1 MALFENFPYSD
12 MHQLN
17 LDWIIKIAKD
27 FLDQY
32 TTIQQVISDGQTS
45 LDNTITSGISQLDTK
60 ADEIETLLNEWYNT
74 HSEDIANQ
82 LASALSDLNTWYN
95 THLPEIAAALTNAIN
110 SFNTA
115 ADAKAATTIASIP
128 DDYTTLYNQVQN
140 DEKFALGT
148 PTSFDIPTTS
158 GVNVYS
164 YTIRATN
171 TYMIINTSATG
182 PINVKTSNDNS
193 GSPVVEDIANVS
205 AGIAYV
211 FKPTLNA
218 TYLRIY
224 HDVTQGVGSFTVID
238 CSGSSIADLYRK
250 ITAINK
256 YIYNEKTPF
265 TFILN
270 NAHIV
275 HPYQIIAGHTYI
287 IKNTGSNFIS
297 LYSYSSDTYGSGSR
311 IETMAADVGPGR
323 ETRFTASYN
332 ASYVEGLQTP
342 YTTAGSAIIYDA
354 NTIEQKIDDAENPPT
369 TTDILFWGDSITA
382 GAGGSGVTFPAVCA
396 AFLGGYQYLNCGVGG
411 ESANSIACRQGGNC
425 VRVPAAINGTFAT
438 LYDYFIH
445 ELNFLKQGDGAGS
458 AASIIIN
465 GVECNI
471 SWNGSAYVISGYTG
485 DASLFPRFGRL
496 KGAEYTAK
504 VHVIF
509 VGQNGAFANGI
520 SGIDAYTT
528 IIDSMI
534 GHCNNNNYVIM
545 GLSTGTAA
553 ERNAM
558 ETEYLKKYGNKFF
571 NTRHLLVSYGL
582 GIAEITPT
590 AQDQTDIASGIVP
603 TSLRYDETHL
613 NMHGYR
619 SLGILLADKIN
630 SLGYL
635 K

>member
-60 ADEIETLLNEWYNT
+60 ADEIETLLNEWYTT

-95 THLPEIAAALTNAIN
+95 THFPEIAAALASAISTFN
-110 SFNTA
+110 SA
-115 ADAKAATTIASIP
+115 ADAKAAAAIASIP
-128 DDYTTLYNQVQN
+128 SDYTALYNQVQN

-158 GVNVYS
+158 GINVYS
-164 YTIRATN
+164 YTILATN
-171 TYMIINTSATG
+171 TYMIVNTSAAG

-193 GSPVVEDIANVS
+193 GSPVIEDIGNVS
-205 AGIAYV
+205 PGKAFV

-238 CSGSSIADLYRK
+238 CSGSSIGDLYQK
-250 ITAINK
+250 ITTLNN
-256 YIYNEKTPF
+256 YIYNRETPF
-265 TFILN
+265 AFILN

-275 HPYQIIAGHTYI
+275 HPYQIISGHTYI
-287 IKNTGSNFIS
+287 IKNTGSNIIS
-297 LYSYSSDTYGSGSR
+297 MYSYSSGTYGSGSR
-311 IETMAADVGPGR
+311 IETMASDIGPGL
-323 ETRFTASYN
+323 ETRFTASSN
-332 ASYVEGLQTP
+332 ASYIEGFQNP

-354 NTIEQKIDDAENPPT
+354 NTIEQKITDAETPPT
-369 TTDILFWGDSITA
+369 TTDILFWGDSLTA
-382 GAGGSGVTFPAVCA
+382 GAGGSGITFPAVCA

-411 ESANSIACRQGGNC
+411 ESANSIACRQGGDC
-425 VRVPAAINGTFAT
+425 IRIPKTINGTFAT
-438 LYDYFIH
+438 LYDYFMH
-445 ELNFLKQGDGAGS
+445 EVNFLKQGDGAGS
-458 AASIIIN
+458 ASSIIID
-465 GVECNI
+465 GIECNI

-485 DASLFPRFGRL
+485 DTSLFPRFGRL

-520 SGIDAYTT
+520 TGIDAYTT

-534 GHCNNNNYVIM
+534 GHCNNGNYIIM

-553 ERNAM
+553 ERNAL

-571 NTRHLLVSYGL
+571 NTRDLLVRYGL
-582 GIAEITPT
+582 EIAGITPT
-590 AQDQTDIASGIVP
+590 TQDQTDIASGVVP

-613 NMHGYR
+613 NLHGYR

-630 SLGYL
+630 SIGYL